1 MLGLQKLTTKII
13 TFSEAPCGLRVLAQ
27 KTMPPCTWDLFL
39 SNRGHSLSH
48 YHHFNTFLSNF
59 CFLFQHSCSFNFSSV
74 SFFLSLF
81 YFVLVPILEDCCY
94 FLLYCFILLFIL
106 QFWVSWRWDEEIG
119 IIDLV
124 VFDSSCCGIPEF
136 WMRDMWKT
144 YTAWTRHIVFNFY
157 IINSIWINVKWIWLK
172 QTRVWVWS

>member
-48 YHHFNTFLSNF
+48 YHHFYTFLSNF

-74 SFFLSLF
+74 SFFFHFSILF
-81 YFVLVPILEDCCY
+81 WFPFQRIAVI
-94 FLLYCFILLFIL
+94 FFFIAL
-106 QFWVSWRWDEEIG
+106 
-119 IIDLV
+119 
-124 VFDSSCCGIPEF
+124 
-136 WMRDMWKT
+136 
-144 YTAWTRHIVFNFY
+144 FNFSFY
-157 IINSIWINVKWIWLK
+157 NFEIHEDEMKKLVLWILWCLTHLAVEFLNFE
-172 QTRVWVWS
+172 